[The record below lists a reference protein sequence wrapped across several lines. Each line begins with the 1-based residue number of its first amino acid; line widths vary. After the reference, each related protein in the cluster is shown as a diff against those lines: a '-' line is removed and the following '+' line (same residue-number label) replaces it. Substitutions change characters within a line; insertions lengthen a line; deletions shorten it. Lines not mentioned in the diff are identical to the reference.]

1 MTAIDSPN
9 LVGARVVA
17 RLGTPDDVP
26 AILEFHA
33 TNRAHLAPWEPIP
46 PPNFATTGY
55 WRERLALDA
64 EEFANDR
71 SMRLHLFRR
80 HDGVL
85 IGNSNYS
92 SIVLGAWH
100 CCNLG
105 YKIGQAWEGQGLM
118 REALELGIAHAFG
131 PLNLH
136 RIQANYMPHNT
147 RSAALLERLGFVQE
161 GLARGYLRIAGAWQ
175 DHVLTS
181 LNNPA
186 WREPG

>member
-1 MTAIDSPN
+1 MAAVDVPN
-9 LVGARVVA
+9 LVGARIVA
-17 RLGTPDDVP
+17 RVATPDDVP
-26 AILEFHA
+26 AILQFYDA
-33 TNRAHLAPWEPIP
+33 NRDHLAKWDPIP
-46 PPNFATTGY
+46 PPDFDTPDF

-64 EEFANDR
+64 EELAHDR

-80 HDGVL
+80 DDGTL
-85 IGNSNYS
+85 IGASNYT
-92 SIVLGAWH
+92 SIVRGAWH

-105 YKIGQAWEGQGLM
+105 YKLGHAWEGQGLM

-147 RSAALLERLGFVQE
+147 RSGALLARLGFVRE
-161 GLARGYLRIAGAWQ
+161 GLARDYLRIAGTWQ

-181 LNNPA
+181 LTNPA
-186 WREPG
+186 WREPS